1 MLVGNYISNDWDENI
16 ILVGDGPS
24 LLNEKVLAKYYY
36 DLIKLDES
44 NMPMGDYM
52 YQGKFQKLEY
62 DLLNETYKKD
72 QPLPMNDEYGLV
84 IQSKE
89 ISTIDKEFKD
99 NDKLITKEPNKDVA
113 INEDESN
120 VHSSDFIDYSK
131 LSF

>member
-1 MLVGNYISNDWDENI
+1 MLAGNYISNDWDEDI
-16 ILVGDGPS
+16 ILVRDGPS

-52 YQGKFQKLEY
+52 YQDEFQNLEY

-72 QPLPMNDEYGLV
+72 QPLPMNYEYGLV

-89 ISTIDKEFKD
+89 ISTIHKEFKE
-99 NDKLITKEPNKDVA
+99 NDKLITNELNKDVA
-113 INEDESN
+113 INKTK
-120 VHSSDFIDYSK
+120 VTYILQTSSITRN
-131 LSF
+131 